1 MNLFLYYETEDKF
14 KLSKLE
20 LTGKI
25 LLSELLI
32 SSPIYLKHNLFKVA
46 SPFLLFLFD
55 KLSIWILI
63 LTILNKIC

>member
-1 MNLFLYYETEDKF
+1 MNLFLYYETDDIF

-32 SSPIYLKHNLFKVA
+32 SSPIYVKHNLFKVA

-55 KLSIWILI
+55 KLSIWIFI